1 MWEKVTESLYLLKT
15 EEKWLSNSAMMKD
28 SKSHYR
34 GFEEGWMKRFA
45 TIPDTNSIA
54 SF

>member
-15 EEKWLSNSAMMKD
+15 EEKCLRNHSAMMKD

-34 GFEEGWMKRFA
+34 GFEEG
-45 TIPDTNSIA
+45 
-54 SF
+54 